1 MEFVHQTHVSLLVII
16 RRERVMPTRGTIT
29 ARLNQKVQPAE
40 IVGRATLSPVHYLF
54 DIAHGLG
61 LTPARADRFLRRE
74 AGEKVSGGDILA
86 GPVGWMRR
94 IVRAPEEGRI
104 VLQGD
109 GRLLFEGLG
118 EGFEMR
124 AGLPGTIIGMDPELS
139 VTVETVGA
147 LVEGMWGNNK
157 QEYGVLRM
165 ATAGNATPLT
175 TADLNFDMRGA
186 IIVAGRLE
194 DANLFRGLA
203 STQVRGVI
211 AGSMSAAL
219 IPAAMDSSMPVI
231 LTEGFGRIPM
241 NTAIFELFATNV
253 GREANLNAKQADRWS
268 ICRPEVIIPLPAVG
282 SADVPEEGV
291 RLVSG
296 RRVRVLRAPYAGMV
310 GTVVSLPE
318 GLHALP
324 NGIRA
329 ECAEVELGDAG
340 LVYVPVVNLDILE

>member
-16 RRERVMPTRGTIT
+16 RRERVLPTRGTIT

-40 IVGRATLSPVHYLF
+40 IVGRATLSPVHYFF

-61 LTPARADRFLRRE
+61 LTPKRADRYLRRE
-74 AGEKVSGGDILA
+74 MGEKVSGGDILA

-124 AGLPGTIIGMDPELS
+124 ASLPGTVINMDPELS
-139 VTVETVGA
+139 VTIETVGA
-147 LVEGMWGNNK
+147 LVEGAWGNNK

-165 ATAGNATPLT
+165 GTAGNTSTLSS
-175 TADLNFDMRGA
+175 ADLNIDMRGA
-186 IIVAGRLE
+186 ILVVGRLE
-194 DANLFRGLA
+194 DANIFRGLA
-203 STQVRGVI
+203 STQVRGLI
-211 AGSMSAAL
+211 AGSMPAAL
-219 IPAAMDSSMPVI
+219 IPTALGSGIPVM

-241 NTAIFELFATNV
+241 NTAVFELFATNV
-253 GREANLNAKQADRWS
+253 GREANLNAQQTDRWS
-268 ICRPEVIIPLPAVG
+268 VCRPEVIIPLPAVG
-282 SADVPEEGV
+282 SADVPMEGV
-291 RLVSG
+291 RLISG
-296 RRVRVLRAPYAGMV
+296 RRVRALRAPYAGMV

-329 ECAEVELGDAG
+329 ACAEVELGDVG
-340 LVYVPVVNLDILE
+340 LVYVPIVNLDILE